1 MIREWGEAA
10 FFRLFLQHVERA
22 EPSVQAVP
30 TVTALRDGITERI
43 DNEVFEFV
51 IPYCYG
57 WNRLELVAEV
67 FVVGESAVNYDNNM
81 VVLDEY
87 RIVVAI
93 SVQDLLTGPILHAVI
108 SHGIDCTYGIS
119 LVDFGA
125 KQI

>member
-1 MIREWGEAA
+1 MQALPA
-10 FFRLFLQHVERA
+10 FA
-22 EPSVQAVP
+22 
-30 TVTALRDGITERI
+30 ALRDGITERI

-93 SVQDLLTGPILHAVI
+93 SVQDLLTGPILHGVI